1 MRSCAHAERRVAR
14 ARIALG
20 TLVEIALPAG
30 EATEARF
37 AAGFAAIAHVHRCMS
52 AHDPASDL
60 ARIARDA
67 HRWPVRVDPATYA
80 VLTLALDLW
89 RETGG
94 AFDVTVAPALA
105 REGLL
110 PSDAFSPRAACGRT
124 AALELLDDDRVRAS
138 ESVAIDLGG
147 IAKGYAVDRAVDAL
161 RTSGA
166 SSGIVN
172 AGGDLRVFGM
182 NVWFPVRVRH
192 PASPNLVLSPFDV
205 SDFAVATSADYFAA
219 APALVDPGHAPRA
232 TVCFQCHG
240 GGADLRAGRRAHQ
253 DRRATAR
260 RRAVDSR
267 AA

>member
-1 MRSCAHAERRVAR
+1 
-14 ARIALG
+14 
-20 TLVEIALPAG
+20 
-30 EATEARF
+30 
-37 AAGFAAIAHVHRCMS
+37 MS

-219 APALVDPGHAPRA
+219 APALVDPG
-232 TVCFQCHG
+232 T
-240 GGADLRAGRRAHQ
+240 RRARPFASSVTVAAPSCALA
-253 DRRATAR
+253 DALTKIVALRPAAAPSILAR
-260 RRAVDSR
+260 HDAQAFRIAVDRDQAQFETTCGASHAHLR
-267 AA
+267 LHEALAA